1 VSISMCWVA
10 VSVFSLATPS
20 VVISLSN
27 RIFLPAYLPAFH
39 FFHSVRDYVF
49 GYRPI
54 RFFFEILISAW
65 SSETYF
71 GFSECSLGVLHGAAR
86 TSVFLVF
93 G

>member
-1 VSISMCWVA
+1 MFWVT
-10 VSVFSLATPS
+10 VTVLSLATPS

-39 FFHSVRDYVF
+39 YFHSARDCVF
-49 GYRPI
+49 GCRPI
-54 RFFFEILISAW
+54 RFFFEILSAL

-71 GFSECSLGVLHGAAR
+71 GFSQCSLGVLHGAAR
-86 TSVFLVF
+86 NSVFFFVF

>member
-1 VSISMCWVA
+1 MCWDA
-10 VSVFSLATPS
+10 VTVFSLATPS

-39 FFHSVRDYVF
+39 SVRDCVF

-54 RFFFEILISAW
+54 RFFFEILLSAW
-65 SSETYF
+65 SSEAYF
-71 GFSECSLGVLHGAAR
+71 GFSEGSLGVLHGAAR
-86 TSVFLVF
+86 TSVFFVF